1 MREILFRGFTPDE
14 NGRETITVSGKQI
27 KGEWVQGSYWELRET
42 TYCFQSDY
50 DMHPDNT
57 KHYIVFDRMTDWG
70 LPNRHLQADVI
81 PETVGQ
87 FTGLTD
93 KNGKKIFEGDI
104 LEYRSDIVSLGSGYK
119 TGAVEV
125 SHRVVEWGEYGWIY
139 KEISN
144 NRWNSSWNNYGRKDH
159 LYKKNVFEF
168 ATVIGNIHDN
178 PELLKNEHPAIL

>member
-14 NGRETITVSGKQI
+14 NGRETITVKGKQI

-50 DMHPDNT
+50 DRHPDNT
-57 KHYIVFDRMTDWG
+57 KYYIVFDRMTDWG

-104 LEYRSDIVSLGSGYK
+104 VQYSIEEDQAVFV
-119 TGAVEV
+119 GAVKFGEFNPDGGALLNTNV
-125 SHRVVEWGEYGWIY
+125 GFYVEMVDQEGKRTYMQ
-139 KEISN
+139 
-144 NRWNSSWNNYGRKDH
+144 KDIGFWV
-159 LYKKNVFEF
+159 KFRQIE
-168 ATVIGNIHDN
+168 VIGNIYDN
-178 PELLKNEHPAIL
+178 PELLETA

>member
-87 FTGLTD
+87 FTGLFD

-104 LEYRSDIVSLGSGYK
+104 ISGLGNTYVCRWDEGN
-119 TGAVEV
+119 VEFTV
-125 SHRVVEWGEYGWIY
+125 FDGNESFGLAYAAYPCMEVV
-139 KEISN
+139 
-144 NRWNSSWNNYGRKDH
+144 
-159 LYKKNVFEF
+159 
-168 ATVIGNIHDN
+168 GNIHDN